1 MRRWMAVALQ
11 VLVLVV
17 WGYAA
22 FTAEQ
27 ASVAADAESAN
38 DRATAQ
44 AASPSERRNGS
55 TAKPG

>member
-27 ASVAADAESAN
+27 SSAADSRSARPLPP
-38 DRATAQ
+38 DGGHQRAVV
-44 AASPSERRNGS
+44 
-55 TAKPG
+55 